1 MTGWIL
7 ATDARIGDEIIIHG
21 GTHHFTIESIT
32 DNGMS
37 LIFNETPSLGILKI
51 SPVFVV

>member
-1 MTGWIL
+1 MSGWIL
-7 ATDARIGDEIIIHG
+7 ATDARIGDEIITRG
-21 GTHHFTIESIT
+21 GLAHFEIESIT

-37 LIFNETPSLGILKI
+37 LIFNNNPSLGILKI